1 MYVSLENT
9 HTQLWIHY
17 MSQIQIHPYSFLSW
31 LPHSTFVA
39 LLLHNDS
46 TCSHQYE
53 LMHSLLN
60 SILNLKRFQK
70 GFSQKTNL
78 LERVQDLFAI
88 LSISPALQDCAYLVQ
103 NPVFINNFNQLFPPP
118 HHPLWSCHSFEK
130 HLGSFASVFLQF
142 QDAFHFAS
150 LLIYFI
156 LWIGRTLTCLQNS
169 R

>member
-31 LPHSTFVA
+31 LLHSTFVA
-39 LLLHNDS
+39 LLLHNDN
-46 TCSHQYE
+46 TCSHQYKI
-53 LMHSLLN
+53 MHSLLN

-103 NPVFINNFNQLFPPP
+103 NPVFINNFNWLFPPTP
-118 HHPLWSCHSFEK
+118 SFIVVMSFIWKTPGFICFSFPPVSGCFFTLHHCWFISFFE
-130 HLGSFASVFLQF
+130 
-142 QDAFHFAS
+142 
-150 LLIYFI
+150 
-156 LWIGRTLTCLQNS
+156 
-169 R
+169 